1 MSFEVQQESYSGPL
15 HVLLEL
21 IEKKELPI
29 TNVSLAQVTDDY
41 VTYVNQHEPPPEELA
56 DFLLIATRL
65 LLMKSHEILPKEEE
79 LLEESSGSLASQL
92 QLYQLFVRAADLID
106 TTHQNDKYSFGRQQA
121 DVVKQ
126 EGFALPDGLD
136 ATHLSQ
142 AFATLLTYL
151 EPLFR
156 LQQTAM
162 ERVMSVKE
170 RLKEIHD
177 ALLSR
182 SHLVFRDVIGSA
194 KSKVDIVVSFLA
206 LLELVKQRTIHVMQ
220 TDVFGD
226 IDIKRID

>member
-1 MSFEVQQESYSGPL
+1 MSFEVQQEAYSGPL
-15 HVLLEL
+15 HLLLKL

-41 VTYVNQHEPPPEELA
+41 VRYINQHEPLPEELA
-56 DFLLIATRL
+56 DFLLVATRL
-65 LLMKSHEILPKEEE
+65 LLMKSYEILPREEE
-79 LLEESSGSLASQL
+79 FLEESTRSLAFQL

-106 TTHQNDKYSFGRQQA
+106 TTQQRGKYSFGRLQA

-126 EGFALPDGLD
+126 EGFSIPDGLD
-136 ATHLSQ
+136 TTCLSQ
-142 AFATLLTYL
+142 AFITLLKYL
-151 EPLFR
+151 EPFFC
-156 LQQTAM
+156 LQQTAI
-162 ERVMSVKE
+162 ERIMSVKE

-194 KSKVDIVVSFLA
+194 TSKVDIVVSFLA
-206 LLELVKQRTIHVMQ
+206 LLELVKQRTIHVIQ

-226 IDIKRID
+226 IEIKRVD